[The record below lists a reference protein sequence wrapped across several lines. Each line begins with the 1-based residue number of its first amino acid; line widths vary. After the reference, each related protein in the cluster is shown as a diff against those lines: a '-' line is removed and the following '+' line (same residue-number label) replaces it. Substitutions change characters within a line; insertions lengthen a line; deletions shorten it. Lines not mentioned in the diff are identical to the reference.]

1 MQTHTATIDRSYN
14 RLVRAP
20 RRIAVTLLAFILTFL
35 ASRTAL
41 AQDDGTTPDV
51 SASDALPACNVNFGE
66 GTMFGYGLYPK
77 VAVNA
82 SGLAVE
88 VEQLDGSI
96 GKISYRIGQVGGSS
110 VTWGDRYEVPIDPFT
125 NLPAYRPSVAITKG
139 GQVIIVWSNSAGRG
153 AGEVLLWYRVGQ
165 VDPNGGANQR
175 ILWLT
180 LPYTWDA
187 GFNSSIAVND
197 NGLIVG
203 VHESGTNGTG
213 LYYRI
218 GQFTDPPYSYYIKW
232 TSGQHGIRYTGG
244 VSPNIAINNL
254 NQVIEVHQVQANE
267 MLLHYVRGTISAPY
281 SNIAFAGDQPRY
293 HSNASEPTI
302 ALLDSGL
309 VIESQMESGKLGGMV
324 GQLSTTDSIK
334 INWTCS
340 LLFNPPV
347 TNQERP
353 ELAAIGNTAILVT
366 VGNPYTNNSRL
377 YSYVSKF

>member
-1 MQTHTATIDRSYN
+1 MQTHTATIDRSYS

-51 SASDALPACNVNFGE
+51 SASDGLSACNVNFGE

-96 GKISYRIGQVGGSS
+96 GKISYRIGQVSGSS

-153 AGEVLLWYRVGQ
+153 ASEVLLWYRVGQ

-203 VHESGTNGTG
+203 VHESGTNSTG

-232 TSGQHGIRYTGG
+232 TSGQYGIRYTGG

-254 NQVIEVHQVQANE
+254 NQVVEVHQVQAE
-267 MLLHYVRGTISAPY
+267 
-281 SNIAFAGDQPRY
+281 
-293 HSNASEPTI
+293 
-302 ALLDSGL
+302 
-309 VIESQMESGKLGGMV
+309 
-324 GQLSTTDSIK
+324 
-334 INWTCS
+334 
-340 LLFNPPV
+340 
-347 TNQERP
+347 
-353 ELAAIGNTAILVT
+353 
-366 VGNPYTNNSRL
+366 
-377 YSYVSKF
+377 